1 MNLKLRRPLLGIL
14 GAVAAFGVGFTAAE
28 AFANASEVAAVGVE
42 TIVASFDSDAVV
54 TDGSYTTYSN
64 SEWILTL
71 GGNNISVGTNSKNR
85 SKLGLSGDYAKYV
98 PEDNPSL
105 ASQSTAVIYK
115 NSLAD
120 ITRVEVTWS
129 SDGSNN
135 TRGDLYLVYSETNAV
150 FEQIGNLGISSGTS
164 YTFSLGETFSGYFAV
179 IWRDSGST
187 GNYRFDNVKIDFV
200 SLDASAEAIPVSAI
214 EVVSPSETV
223 YEGEKIQLSAVITP
237 DNATNTDV
245 KWSLDNYDI
254 ADIDETGVLNAI
266 SEGTVVVTATAT
278 DDSGVTGQKE
288 IKILHSDATTYRFGE
303 HEAFVSWDNSY
314 KARELKY
321 SDSTGD
327 LFVASFSSANKQ
339 SGTITDMPVSKKGTL
354 TITSSKD
361 MLGVE
366 FGFKQWTTKTQ
377 ELTLTVDSQS
387 QSHTFP
393 DDGMTVSYKSESPF
407 RQAIVSATT
416 DSQIGW
422 EYVKITWAPETS
434 SNAEAFAETFL
445 EKQLCDGGL
454 TAPDVDTWNT
464 LADLYGESLAD
475 EEKALF
481 ASAVSDEEGTKVE
494 QCVARYDY
502 IVGKYG
508 SDVYQDFMGRSP
520 EPLNYGFNANKQ
532 MSEEAPAWIC
542 ASTLLAATL
551 VLGGAFIA
559 KRRKESR

>member
-1 MNLKLRRPLLGIL
+1 MNLKLRRPLLGIF
-14 GAVAAFGVGFTAAE
+14 GAVAAFGVVSAVTE
-28 AFANASEVAAVGVE
+28 TFAGASEVRAAGVE
-42 TIVASFDSDAVV
+42 SIAATFNSDDVV
-54 TDGSYTTYSN
+54 SSSGYTTYSDSN
-64 SEWILTL
+64 WIVTL
-71 GGNNISVGTNSKNR
+71 GGNNKSVGTNSGSH
-85 SKLGLSGDYAKYV
+85 SKLGLSGSYAKYV
-98 PEDNPSL
+98 PASNPSL
-105 ASQSTAVIYK
+105 ASMTTAVIYRG
-115 NSLAD
+115 SLED
-120 ITRVEVTWS
+120 IGRVEVSW
-129 SDGSNN
+129 DGGKGTN
-135 TRGDLYLVYSETNAV
+135 RGGLYLVHSEANDV
-150 FEQIGNLGISSGTS
+150 FEQIGQLDITGTTS
-164 YTFSLGETFSGYFAV
+164 YSFDLDQTYSGYFAV
-179 IWRDSGST
+179 VWQDSSSSGD
-187 GNYRFDNVKIDFV
+187 YRFDNVVIDFV
-200 SLDASAEAIPVSAI
+200 SFDASAEVVPVSAI
-214 EVVSPSETV
+214 EIVSSSDTV
-223 YEGEKIQLSAVITP
+223 YEGDKIQLSAVITP
-237 DNATNTDV
+237 DDATYKEV
-245 KWSLDNYDI
+245 KWSLNNYEI
-254 ADIDETGVLNAI
+254 ADIDETGVLTAI

-303 HEAFVSWDNSY
+303 HEAFVSWDTSY

-339 SGTITDMPVSKKGTL
+339 NGTITDIPVSKKGTL

-366 FGFKQWTTKTQ
+366 FGFRRWTTKTQ
-377 ELTLTVDSQS
+377 QLTLTVDSHS
-387 QSHTFP
+387 QSMAFP
-393 DDGMTVSYKSESPF
+393 NDGVTISYKSESPF

-416 DSQIGW
+416 DDQIGW

-481 ASAVSDEEGTKVE
+481 ASVVSNEEGTKIE